1 MDFKLSKEQQ
11 MIKQMAREFSQKRL
25 APIAEQ
31 IDQNHEIP
39 ADIIKELGELGLL
52 ALPISAKYG
61 GAEAGYDGYVLAMEE
76 ITQVVGSV
84 QLLIAAHIL
93 GMSIIE
99 TFGTEEQ
106 REKYLPTG
114 VTGDE
119 IFSFAFTEPGTGSD
133 PKQITAT
140 ARKDGEQWIL
150 NGTKRFISN
159 ANFPGMMGCVFKEEE
174 SGQLVTFLIDKENA
188 EGYSISEPWNKMAW
202 NGQPLYDI
210 YFKNCIVP
218 ESNML
223 GKVGEGFAQ
232 LESGIGYGKMGLAS
246 ASLGISQAAY
256 DLSVQYASE
265 KMHRGKPILK
275 FQAIQLMIAEMATKL
290 EASRLMLYKAASEA
304 NYNSKHN
311 FGKFAKD
318 MAMAKNFC
326 GACAVDITRIAMN
339 VHGSYGLMKD
349 YKVERLYREA
359 IMSPQIEGVPHIQE
373 IIIANAIAQG
383 Y

>member
-11 MIKQMAREFSQKRL
+11 MIKQMAREFSQRRL

-31 IDQNHEIP
+31 IDANHEIP
-39 ADIIKELGELGLL
+39 AEIIRELGELGLL
-52 ALPISAKYG
+52 ALPLSAQYG

-84 QLLIAAHIL
+84 QLLIAAHVL
-93 GMSIIE
+93 GMSILE

-106 REKYLPTG
+106 RKKYLPTG
-114 VTGDE
+114 ITGE
-119 IFSFAFTEPGTGSD
+119 KIFSFAFTEPGTGSD

-140 ARKDGEQWIL
+140 ARKDGDQWIL

-159 ANFPGMMGCVFKEEE
+159 ANLPGMLGCVFKEEE
-174 SGQLVTFLIDKENA
+174 SGKLVTFLIEKGTV
-188 EGYSISEPWNKMAW
+188 EGYSISEPWDKMAW

-210 YFKNCIVP
+210 YFKNCAVP

-223 GKVGEGFAQ
+223 GKVGDGFSQ

-256 DLSVQYASE
+256 DLSVQYATE
-265 KMHRGKPILK
+265 KLHRGKPIFK
-275 FQAIQLMIAEMATKL
+275 FQAIQLMIAEMAQKL
-290 EASRLMLYKAASEA
+290 EASRLMLYKCASDA
-304 NYNSKHN
+304 NFNSKHN
-311 FGKFAKD
+311 FVKFAKD
-318 MAMAKNFC
+318 AAMAKDFC
-326 GACAVDITRIAMN
+326 GAMAVDITRLAMN

-349 YKVERLYREA
+349 YKVEKLYREA
-359 IMSPQIEGVPHIQE
+359 IMSPQIEGVPHIQK

>member
-11 MIKQMAREFSQKRL
+11 MIKQMARDFSQRKL
-25 APIAEQ
+25 VPIADK
-31 IDQNHEIP
+31 IDATHEIP
-39 ADIIKELGELGLL
+39 AEIITELGELGLL
-52 ALPISAKYG
+52 ALPISAQYG

-84 QLLIAAHIL
+84 QLLIAAHVL
-93 GMSIIE
+93 GMSILE

-114 VTGDE
+114 ITGE
-119 IFSFAFTEPGTGSD
+119 KIFSFAFTEPGTGSD

-140 ARKDGEQWIL
+140 ARKDGDNWIL

-159 ANFPGMMGCVFKEEE
+159 ANLPGMMGCVFKEEE
-174 SGQLVTFLIDKENA
+174 SGKLVTFLIEKGKV
-188 EGYSISEPWNKMAW
+188 EGYSISEPWDKMAW

-218 ESNML
+218 EANML
-223 GKVGEGFAQ
+223 GKIGDGFSQ

-256 DLSVQYASE
+256 DLSVQYATE
-265 KMHRGKPILK
+265 KLHRGKPILK
-275 FQAIQLMIAEMATKL
+275 FQAIQLMIAEMAQKL
-290 EASRLMLYKAASEA
+290 EASMLMLYKCASDA
-304 NYNSKHN
+304 NFNSKHSPV
-311 FGKFAKD
+311 KFAKD
-318 MAMAKNFC
+318 AAMAKDFC
-326 GACAVDITRIAMN
+326 GAMAVDITRLAMN

-349 YKVERLYREA
+349 YKVEKLYREA
-359 IMSPQIEGVPHIQE
+359 IMSPQIEGVPHIQK

>member
-1 MDFKLSKEQQ
+1 MDFKLTKEQQ
-11 MIKQMAREFSQKRL
+11 MIKQMAREFAQRKL
-25 APIAEQ
+25 APMADQ
-31 IDQNHEIP
+31 IDAQHEIP
-39 ADIIKELGELGLL
+39 MEIIRELGDLGLL
-52 ALPISAKYG
+52 ALPVSAKYG

-84 QLLIAAHIL
+84 QLLIAAHVL

-106 REKYLPTG
+106 KEKHLPTG
-114 VTGDE
+114 VTGE
-119 IFSFAFTEPGTGSD
+119 KIFSFAFTEPGTGSD

-140 ARKDGEQWIL
+140 ARKEGDNWVL

-159 ANFPGMMGCVFKEEE
+159 ANLPGMMGCVFKEEE
-174 SGQLVTFLIDKENA
+174 SGKLVTFLIEKENVA
-188 EGYSISEPWNKMAW
+188 GYSISAPWDKMAW

-223 GKVGEGFAQ
+223 GQVGDAFAQ

-246 ASLGISQAAY
+246 ASLGIAQAAY
-256 DLSVQYASE
+256 DLAVQYATE
-265 KMHRGKPILK
+265 KLHRGKPIIK
-275 FQAIQLMIAEMATKL
+275 FQAIQLMIAEMAQKL
-290 EASRLMLYKAASEA
+290 EASRLMLYRAASDA
-304 NYNSKHN
+304 NFNSKHN
-311 FGKFAKD
+311 FVKFAKD
-318 MAMAKNFC
+318 AAMAKDFC
-326 GACAVDITRIAMN
+326 GAMAVDITRLAMDI
-339 VHGSYGLMKD
+339 HGSYGLMKD

-359 IMSPQIEGVPHIQE
+359 IMSPQIEGVPHIQK